1 MSQRAQRVTVPDGEF
16 DLPLW
21 LPSAPTGPGLVLIQ
35 EIYGLD
41 GYLKS
46 VASELASLGYVVA
59 VPDLFW
65 RDVPNWSSGHDERGL
80 AASMDVVSRFDQ
92 KLGLSDVLASLH
104 HLRGL
109 PEVEGGAG
117 VFGFCLGGSLAFEAA
132 AKSDPDV
139 AVSFY
144 GSSVPDEIG
153 LLPEVTCPVQFHF
166 GGQDPYIPRPR
177 IQLVVN
183 AVAGHPGA
191 EIHIQEQAGHAF
203 HNHVA
208 PMFHNAEAAA
218 VAWRLTTGFLA
229 RTLPTPA

>member
-1 MSQRAQRVTVPDGEF
+1 VTVPDGEF

-21 LPSAPTGPGLVLIQ
+21 LPSAPAGPGLVLIQ

-65 RDVPNWSSGHDERGL
+65 REAPNWSSGHDERGL
-80 AASMDVVSRFDQ
+80 AASMDVASRFDP
-92 KLGLSDVLASLH
+92 KLGLSDVLASLR
-104 HLRGL
+104 HLREL
-109 PEVEGGAG
+109 PEVEGGVG

-132 AKSDPDV
+132 AKAEPDV

-153 LLPEVTCPVQFHF
+153 LLPDVTCPVQFHF
-166 GGQDPYIPRPR
+166 GGQDPYIPRAR
-177 IQLVVN
+177 IQLVID
-183 AVAGHPGA
+183 AVAANPGA

-203 HNHVA
+203 HNHVS

-229 RTLPTPA
+229 RTLPTPS